1 MVPEHLIF
9 EDMKEV
15 KQIIDTYTQYLKNGK
30 KAALAT
36 VVKVEGSAY
45 RRPGARM
52 LIMEDGKWKG
62 SVSGG
67 CLEGDALK
75 KARKVMNGNEV
86 ELITYDTR
94 EEGAHDLYLGLGCHG
109 KIEILLEPLPEEG
122 PENPILALQSFFDK
136 GKEGVLA
143 TVLKGSGLKPGFRY
157 LWFGKN
163 AGTTIP
169 PEWEVYKEGFDQALK
184 EGKSVNMIFQEE
196 EEQTEIFFEYLHT
209 GLELYIFGAGLDV
222 IPISEMADVLGWK
235 VFVYDNC
242 VAHLAPARIP
252 AANALNYTD
261 FCSLPKDFSPGRLS
275 AALVMS
281 HSYKFDAKALQ
292 FLQDK
297 DVPYVGL
304 MGPRKRFDRM
314 LEEFPT
320 LTTYQLGNR
329 LHNPIGLDL
338 GAENP
343 EEIALSILSE
353 IKAFFSGRSG
363 RPLTEKNVPIHER
376 KEIKVVN
383 LSNSQ
388 P

>member
-1 MVPEHLIF
+1 
-9 EDMKEV
+9 MKEL
-15 KQIIDTYTQYLKNGK
+15 KQIIETYTTYLKSGK
-30 KAALAT
+30 NAALAT

-75 KARKVMNGNEV
+75 KARKVMNGKEV

-109 KIEILLEPLPEEG
+109 KIEILLEPLHEDDPA
-122 PENPILALQSFFDK
+122 NPVLSLQPFFDQNR
-136 GKEGVLA
+136 EAVLA
-143 TVLKGSGLKPGFRY
+143 TVLQGERLKPGFRH
-157 LWFGKN
+157 LWYGQDR
-163 AGTTIP
+163 AMP
-169 PEWEVYKEGFDQALK
+169 DSWEAYAEGFHQAIK
-184 EGKSVNMIFQEE
+184 GGKSVNMLFNEE
-196 EEQTEIFFEYLHT
+196 DEQTEIFFEYLNA

-222 IPISEMADVLGWK
+222 VPISEMARVLGWK

-252 AANALNYTD
+252 GADSLNYTD
-261 FCSLPKDFSPGRLS
+261 FCNLPKDFSPGRFS

-281 HSYKFDAKALQ
+281 HSYKFDANALQ

-297 DVPYVGL
+297 NIPYVGL
-304 MGPRKRFDRM
+304 MGPQKRFDRM
-314 LEEFPT
+314 LEEYPS
-320 LTTYQLGNR
+320 LAAYQEGSR
-329 LHNPIGLDL
+329 LHNPIGLDI
-338 GAENP
+338 GAETP

-353 IKAFFSGRSG
+353 VKAFFSGRSG

-376 KEIKVVN
+376 HEMAVVN
-383 LSNSQ
+383 ITSSRVSNQ
-388 P
+388 A

>member
-1 MVPEHLIF
+1 
-9 EDMKEV
+9 MKEL
-15 KQIIDTYTQYLKNGK
+15 KQIIATYTTYLKSGK

-75 KARKVMNGNEV
+75 KARKVMNGREV
-86 ELITYDTR
+86 ELLTYDTR

-109 KIEILLEPLPEEG
+109 KIEILLEPLHVDDPA
-122 PENPILALQSFFDK
+122 NPILSLQSFFE
-136 GKEGVLA
+136 KEKEAVLA
-143 TVLKGSGLKPGFRY
+143 TVLQGEQLKPGSRH
-157 LWFGKN
+157 LWLERDAVVPAFWEAYAEGFHKAMENGKSMN
-163 AGTTIP
+163 
-169 PEWEVYKEGFDQALK
+169 VLFKEG
-184 EGKSVNMIFQEE
+184 
-196 EEQTEIFFEYLHT
+196 EEQTEIFFEYLNA
-209 GLELYIFGAGLDV
+209 GLELYVFGAGLDV
-222 IPISEMADVLGWK
+222 VPISEIARVLGWK

-242 VAHLAPARIP
+242 VAHLAPTRIP
-252 AANALNYTD
+252 GANSLNYTD
-261 FCSLPKDFSPGRLS
+261 FCSLPKDFAPGRLS

-297 DVPYVGL
+297 NIPYVGL
-304 MGPRKRFDRM
+304 MGPRKRFERM
-314 LEEFPT
+314 LEELPT
-320 LTTYQLGNR
+320 LAVFQESNR
-329 LHNPIGLDL
+329 LHSPIGLDI
-338 GAENP
+338 GAETS

-363 RPLTEKNVPIHER
+363 RPLTEKDVPIHER
-376 KEIKVVN
+376 QEMAVVN
-383 LSNSQ
+383 LKPSQ
-388 P
+388 A